1 MKKFRELSGKLVVA
15 MLAVTLLIGC
25 AIGGTVAWLT
35 AKTDPVVNTFTYG
48 DINIDLWEHAYDAAK
63 NELGNNK
70 VDKVENY
77 KIIPGVD
84 LPKDPTVTVEAG
96 SEACWLFVKVEAENW
111 PTFAKADETLKVAY
125 AVDVDTDGWTK
136 GDGTKIPSNVYY
148 RSVTASDA
156 NQDFSVLNG
165 NKITVSDELTKDEIN
180 GLGEAA
186 KTSKLTFT
194 AYAVQ
199 KDGIADAATAWAK
212 VLTTTKP

>member
-48 DINIDLWEHAYDAAK
+48 DINF
-63 NELGNNK
+63 ELTETTGE
-70 VDKVENY
+70 DY

-84 LPKDPTVTVEAG
+84 ISKDPKVTVKKD
-96 SEACWLFVKVEAENW
+96 SEACWLFVKVEQRG
-111 PTFAKADETLKVAY
+111 TFVTDKVTYSIA
-125 AVDVDTDGWTK
+125 DGWTK
-136 GDGTKIPSNVYY
+136 GDGTNIPENVYY
-148 RSVTASDA
+148 REVPAAAADTIFDVI
-156 NQDFSVLNG
+156 QG
-165 NKITVSDELTKDEIN
+165 NKIIVSSDLTKAEIN
-180 GLGEAA
+180 NLAEAN
-186 KTSKLTFT
+186 KTPTLTFT

-212 VLTTTKP
+212 VPTTTP